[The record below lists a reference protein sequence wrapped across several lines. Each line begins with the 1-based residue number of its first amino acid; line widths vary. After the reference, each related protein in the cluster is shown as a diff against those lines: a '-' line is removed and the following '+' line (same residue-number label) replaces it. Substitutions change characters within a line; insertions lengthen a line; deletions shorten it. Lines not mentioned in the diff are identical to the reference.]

1 MGRSDLCFKLEI
13 VKKIIGVLM
22 ILVSMKISV
31 HAIAASAALF
41 AAISMVINIL
51 PNKKLIG
58 YSIIEMLK
66 DMAPSALISVL
77 MGGVVYLLS
86 LIPFSDVILISVQI
100 IVGAVVYVG
109 LSYAFKIDSLWYLI
123 HTVKQMKQ
131 RK

>member
-1 MGRSDLCFKLEI
+1 
-13 VKKIIGVLM
+13 
-22 ILVSMKISV
+22 
-31 HAIAASAALF
+31 
-41 AAISMVINIL
+41 
-51 PNKKLIG
+51 
-58 YSIIEMLK
+58 
-66 DMAPSALISVL
+66 MAPSALISVL